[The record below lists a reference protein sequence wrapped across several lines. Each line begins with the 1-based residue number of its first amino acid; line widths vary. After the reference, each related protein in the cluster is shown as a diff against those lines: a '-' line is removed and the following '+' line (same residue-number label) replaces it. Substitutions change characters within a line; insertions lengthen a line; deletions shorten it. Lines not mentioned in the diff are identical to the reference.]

1 MGKSIK
7 VKPKKRG
14 RPATG
19 KDPLIG
25 IRAPE
30 ELIAKIDRYAERQAL
45 TRSEAVRKL
54 LEHALKAKG
63 QS

>member
-1 MGKSIK
+1 MSKSIA

-25 IRAPE
+25 VRIRPP
-30 ELIAKIDRYAERQAL
+30 LVVQIDQWAADNQL
-45 TRSEAVRKL
+45 SRSEAIRRLIEK
-54 LEHALKAKG
+54 ALAK
-63 QS
+63 